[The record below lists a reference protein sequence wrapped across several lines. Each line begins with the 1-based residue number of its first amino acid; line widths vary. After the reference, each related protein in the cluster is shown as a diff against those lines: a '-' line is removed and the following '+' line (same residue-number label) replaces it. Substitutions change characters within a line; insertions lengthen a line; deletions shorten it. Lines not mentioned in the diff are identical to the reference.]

1 MKHDSVRA
9 DPHHPEMKHFLGGLN
24 YRSREG
30 QVGFLAFFLQKDK
43 PLDSLPAQIG
53 VLATGLVQK
62 SKKDP
67 EKVHIL
73 PKEGQS

>member
-1 MKHDSVRA
+1 MIQFGRTPTTPKWNI
-9 DPHHPEMKHFLGGLN
+9 FWGGLN

-53 VLATGLVQK
+53 VLATSLVQK